1 VIISKENNIGKILEH
16 KHLMPISYLWMIGVE
31 AKKG

>member
-16 KHLMPISYLWMIGVE
+16 NPPYLTSVLI
-31 AKKG
+31 